1 MVNSGT
7 DGAPHWV
14 WVFEACA
21 TCQSCRRAA
30 LAAVKLEDKVEEQ
43 APGAG
48 TGGAGPQDAGGAPP
62 AKRHKPAASNGASP
76 AEATA
81 VPAVPAAA
89 PQAAMHAVPQAAVH
103 ICNAMD
109 GLLDAD
115 RTRCADLLRRIAARL
130 RPVPRDCESFQVL
143 VRQRSKL
150 LAKLKKGAGTISGD
164 RYELWCI
171 VVRVKG
177 ASWIFVRSLPVCTL
191 STTEQRLHSN
201 LRVRPGCE
209 RWAWRGGC

>member
-1 MVNSGT
+1 LVNNGA
-7 DGAPHWV
+7 DGAPNWV
-14 WVFEACA
+14 WVFEAFA
-21 TCQSCRRAA
+21 ACQKCR
-30 LAAVKLEDKVEEQ
+30 LAAAAVVKLEAKLEEQ
-43 APGAG
+43 PPGAG
-48 TGGAGPQDAGGAPP
+48 TGGGGAQDAGVAPP
-62 AKRHKPAASNGASP
+62 AKRQKPAASNGASP

-109 GLLDAD
+109 GLPEDD
-115 RTRCADLLRRIAARL
+115 RERCADLFRRLAARVG
-130 RPVPRDCESFQVL
+130 PVPLGCESYNAL
-143 VRQRSKL
+143 VRQRNKV

-171 VVRVKG
+171 VVRVQG
-177 ASWIFVRSLPVCTL
+177 AAWIFVRSLPVCTL
-191 STTEQRLHSN
+191 STTEQGLHSN

-209 RWAWRGGC
+209 RWAWQGGC